1 MSLTL
6 KQIERIHPPLHTLAS
21 CPVFSKYQKHR
32 EALDFLYRF
41 DVGLGSSPDNKHY
54 KEIHHAASHQ
64 ECQRNVPLLLKHLK
78 NSKSQDL
85 NLAPHII
92 LNIRKYLI
100 SEAIIE
106 EHKFHGVMI
115 GNPSCCSRRPM
126 A

>member
-54 KEIHHAASHQ
+54 KEIHLAASRQ
-64 ECQRNVPLLLKHLK
+64 ECQRNVPLLLKHPK

-85 NLAPHII
+85 I
-92 LNIRKYLI
+92 
-100 SEAIIE
+100 
-106 EHKFHGVMI
+106 
-115 GNPSCCSRRPM
+115 
-126 A
+126 